1 MVPSFVL
8 DGTNNLCQFLH
19 KWQNQSEMNKVQPVV
34 RTGRPIT
41 RNRTQVLET
50 ALNAYWRNDRAAVSV
65 NAVCVLAGI
74 SKPSLY
80 REFGSEDG
88 LTAAVLERYRQT
100 VLVPLEALLL
110 GRRGIQGDLL
120 SRIRKDLIC
129 RSFLCGVSSSIFF
142 R

>member
-1 MVPSFVL
+1 MRHRDASGGVGCKKSSAKPVCKL
-8 DGTNNLCQFLH
+8 DCNNDCYRQLANLL
-19 KWQNQSEMNKVQPVV
+19 KP
-34 RTGRPIT
+34 
-41 RNRTQVLET
+41 QVLET

-65 NAVCVLAGI
+65 NAVCVLACI

-100 VLVPLEALLL
+100 VLVRLEALLL

-129 RSFLCGVSSSIFF
+129 RSFLCSVSSSIFF

>member
-1 MVPSFVL
+1 MVTCVVLSGTKTFVSFC
-8 DGTNNLCQFLH
+8 TNR
-19 KWQNQSEMNKVQPVV
+19 QNPYTMNKLQSGV

-50 ALNAYWRNDRAAVSV
+50 ALNAYWQNERAGVSV

-100 VLVPLEALLL
+100 VLVRLEALLL

>member
-1 MVPSFVL
+1 MWC
-8 DGTNNLCQFLH
+8 TKWYENLCQFLH

-100 VLVPLEALLL
+100 VLVRLEALLL

>member
-1 MVPSFVL
+1 
-8 DGTNNLCQFLH
+8 
-19 KWQNQSEMNKVQPVV
+19 MNKVQPVV

-100 VLVPLEALLL
+100 VLVRLEALLL